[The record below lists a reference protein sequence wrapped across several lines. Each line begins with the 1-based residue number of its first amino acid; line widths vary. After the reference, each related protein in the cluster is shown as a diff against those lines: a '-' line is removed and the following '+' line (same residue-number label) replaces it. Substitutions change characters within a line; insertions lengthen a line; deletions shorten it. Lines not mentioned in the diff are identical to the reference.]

1 MRIGIMG
8 GTLDPVH
15 VGHIQVAELARKCL
29 DLDRVMLLPAG
40 DPPHKLPPTS
50 KEDRLEMARLAAR
63 ESDRLFACG
72 VEIRREGVTYTVDT
86 MRELMQKNPD
96 TEWIYLV
103 GADTLDVLDSWRSFS
118 QIAHM
123 CAFAVFARAG
133 EDVSAEKMRKL
144 EAQYGARFEVLPFR
158 GPDVSSTEI
167 RRRVAEGSGI
177 SGLVP
182 AAVEEYI
189 ARRGLYL
196 CAMSREQILEV
207 LRGSLKPSRYRHTLG
222 VAETAKRLA
231 PRCGVDPMRAEL
243 AGLLHDCAKYLPME
257 EMRSLA
263 ARVPDVDA
271 AEMETVSVLHA
282 PAGCALAAQR
292 FGVRDPAILS
302 AIRRHTLGGPEM
314 SAMDALI
321 YTADFIEPNRE
332 AFPGLDEARA
342 LAEGNIFEGMRRCA
356 ELTNQYLAQQG
367 RRPHP
372 RSLAMLEIGNINN
385 KEDKP

>member
-15 VGHIQVAELARKCL
+15 VGHIEVAQRAREYL
-29 DLDRVMLLPAG
+29 GLDRVMLLPAG
-40 DPPHKLPPTS
+40 DPPHKIPPTA

-63 ESDRLFACG
+63 DCERLFACG
-72 VEIRREGVTYTVDT
+72 IEILREGVTYTVDT
-86 MRELMQKNPD
+86 MRELTRANPN
-96 TEWIYLV
+96 TQWFYLV
-103 GADTLDVLDSWRSFS
+103 GADTLDVLDSWRNFPA
-118 QIAHM
+118 IARM
-123 CAFAVFARAG
+123 CVFAVNGRAE
-133 EDVSAEKMRKL
+133 EDVSAERMRAL
-144 EAQYGARFEVLPFR
+144 EAQYGARFVVLPFN

-167 RRRVAEGSGI
+167 RRRVAEGRSI
-177 SGLVP
+177 TALVP

-196 CAMSREQILEV
+196 CAMSREEILEI
-207 LRGSLKPSRYRHTLG
+207 LRGSLKPARFRHTLG

-282 PAGCALAAQR
+282 PAGCTLAARR
-292 FGVRDPAILS
+292 FGVRDPEILS

-332 AFPGLDEARA
+332 AFPGLEVARA
-342 LAEGNIFEGMRRCA
+342 LAEEDIYAGMRRCA
-356 ELTNQYLAQQG
+356 ELTNQYLAEQG

-372 RSLAMLEIGNINN
+372 RSLAMLQA
-385 KEDKP
+385 